1 MLTVTQVCGL
11 AVSIYASPQRRGNFQ
26 NLQTGGPILLPIQ
39 DVCTCW
45 NSIFL
50 ILRCARRLQSI
61 FEKFCS
67 KYNGTHQFQLNDEEW
82 CHGARPG

>member
-1 MLTVTQVCGL
+1 MLAIIQVRGL
-11 AVSIYASPQRRGNFQ
+11 AVFINASPQRRENFR

-39 DVCTCW
+39 DVCTRW
-45 NSIFL
+45 NSTFL
-50 ILRCARRLQSI
+50 MLRRARHLRSI